1 MNGIQIPPK
10 LAPLGNSTAE
20 QYTSRS
26 QGAARSAGDQTIP
39 DGEQLCHAAWKGD
52 VDAVC
57 RLLWNGV
64 DVNSREKSDSTSLLL
79 ATAAG
84 NDEVVEVLLGCGADT
99 EHADSEGRNAL
110 QLAAKYGR
118 KKCIELLLVA
128 NADVNVASV
137 EDGITP
143 FHLACVAGHSETVS
157 LLLANGA
164 DPRAKTHNDM
174 TGGQLLIEKH
184 EREKERKDE
193 VLKMVKEENYPQEMS
208 TQSDISLLGD
218 AGRKEAEKMRV
229 KVELAE
235 FRDEFMSVK
244 QDMLGMKRQLSGMI
258 GQLNGFGGAITEL
271 AERSTQSVAA
281 VVRIAPSGDNQ
292 GSLRPQSAAPT
303 PSSFMASST
312 PVSQERPYSQTRP
325 HSAMA
330 ALRSKPSPA
339 DRGIQVEAST
349 TGNADAQDSWSVTEE
364 WEQSRRPQSA
374 TSSGGNFGSRPPRG
388 RMRPATAGPVGGG
401 MSAIGENL
409 RPPQGMGLERP
420 QLPQRPHSALPY
432 AQSYPTVGTPP
443 QRPGSAH
450 GLARPGSAAS
460 RSSRPGSSGGDR
472 PVSAGGVNTRP
483 SSGSSN
489 DNERSSQFDELER
502 QAHDISEISS
512 ASTSISQAGDE
523 WQSPEFAPR
532 QIVQHDSPARPSG
545 VALLAEAE
553 RSAQFNQTMADPPGS
568 EDKGDG
574 TAIDSHGL
582 VAQVLLGGQAAA
594 KRKEANRPYARPLSS
609 VSESSLGQQEDDDG
623 DIEFVGTGK
632 TVTEVLAIADRS
644 AIVDPL
650 EGAASRKNTWNQAEM
665 TRLSMAVKL
674 KGENDWEKVASI
686 VSTGAVPRTAS
697 ECADAWER
705 NMDQYTT
712 QGQWIGYTSSD
723 RPPPGAD
730 AAALEGMIAS
740 VRRQLEKNPDNTDLQ
755 ELLQNMQRMLF
766 ESIHIDKEAEQARSD
781 GQPMALAPSP
791 AQATHDWVEAE
802 RIKASYE
809 NGGGNVDYP
818 GVESDGENSDERAL
832 ALAQQRYD
840 DPPQTRS
847 ELIHAA
853 LSRDC
858 THKMGPAEKSVVF
871 ESTGGEW
878 YCDGCG
884 EQNPAGRLFQCRV
897 CNEYDLCTQCMRGQG
912 RETEV
917 LFNRLNLGGS
927 MAAGALGGATA
938 AKQIRKK
945 ESYEERE
952 AVRNH
957 FSLRPLDDI

>member
-10 LAPLGNSTAE
+10 LAPLGNSTTE
-20 QYTSRS
+20 HYTARS
-26 QGAARSAGDQTIP
+26 QEGFRSTNDETIP
-39 DGEQLCHAAWKGD
+39 DGEQLCHAAWSGD

-84 NDEVVEVLLGCGADT
+84 KDEVVEVLLGCGADT
-99 EHADSEGRNAL
+99 GHVDSEGRSAL

-143 FHLACVAGHSETVS
+143 FHLACVSGHSETVS

-164 DPRAKTHNDM
+164 DPRAQTHNGM

-193 VLKMVKEENYPQEMS
+193 VLKLVKEENYPREIS

-229 KVELAE
+229 KVELSE

-244 QDMLGMKRQLSGMI
+244 QDMLGMKRQLAGMI
-258 GQLNGFGGAITEL
+258 GQINGFGGAITEL

-281 VVRIAPSGDNQ
+281 VVRIAPSGDNR
-292 GSLRPQSAAPT
+292 GSLRPHSAAPT
-303 PSSFMASST
+303 PASFMASSAPPT
-312 PVSQERPYSQTRP
+312 QRESAQTRP

-330 ALRSKPSPA
+330 ALSSKPGLAERRGQA
-339 DRGIQVEAST
+339 DSSMP
-349 TGNADAQDSWSVTEE
+349 GNFSAEDSWSITEE
-364 WEQSRRPQSA
+364 WEQSRQPESV
-374 TSSGGNFGSRPPRG
+374 TSNAGGSVGVSLPVRV
-388 RMRPATAGPVGGG
+388 RPATAGPVGI
-401 MSAIGENL
+401 SSIGDNI
-409 RPPQGMGLERP
+409 RPQHGLGLERP
-420 QLPQRPHSALPY
+420 QLPQRPRSALPY
-432 AQSYPTVGTPP
+432 AQSYPTVSTPP
-443 QRPGSAH
+443 PRPGSAH
-450 GLARPGSAAS
+450 GLLGRPSSAT
-460 RSSRPGSSGGDR
+460 SSRPSSSGGDR
-472 PVSAGGVNTRP
+472 PGSVGGLLSTRP
-483 SSGSSN
+483 SSGSSM
-489 DNERSSQFDELER
+489 DSRSIPFNELEM
-502 QAHDISEISS
+502 QGHEISAIPTDS
-512 ASTSISQAGDE
+512 VSQETDD
-523 WQSPEFAPR
+523 WQSPASVPR
-532 QIVQHDSPARPSG
+532 ETTAREAAARTSG
-545 VALLAEAE
+545 AMLLAQAE
-553 RSAQFNQTMADPPGS
+553 RSAQFNLGTGGPPGS
-568 EDKGDG
+568 ADEGQG
-574 TAIDSHGL
+574 IAIDQHGL
-582 VAQVLLGGQAAA
+582 AAQVLLGAQAAA
-594 KRKEANRPYARPLSS
+594 HRREASRPYSRPLSS
-609 VSESSLGQQEDDDG
+609 VSERSLGQQDDDG
-623 DIEFVGTGK
+623 DVEFVGTGK
-632 TVTEVLAIADRS
+632 TLTEVLALTDRA

-650 EGAASRKNTWNQAEM
+650 PGAASRENTWNQAEM
-665 TRLSMAVKL
+665 IRLSMAVRL

-686 VSTGAVPRTAS
+686 VSTGAVPRTAAD
-697 ECADAWER
+697 CADAWER

-723 RPPPGAD
+723 RPLPGAD
-730 AAALEGMIAS
+730 AAALEGAVAS
-740 VRRQLEKNPDNTDLQ
+740 VKRELEQNPDDADLQ
-755 ELLQNMQRMLF
+755 ELLHNMQRMLF
-766 ESIHIDKEAEQARSD
+766 ESVHIDKAVQQARSE
-781 GQPMALAPSP
+781 GQALAVSPSR
-791 AQATHDWVEAE
+791 AEATHDWVEAE
-802 RIKASYE
+802 RIRASFD
-809 NGGGNVDYP
+809 NGGTVD
-818 GVESDGENSDERAL
+818 GATMNESAANT
-832 ALAQQRYD
+832 LAQQKHE
-840 DPPQTRS
+840 DPPLTRS

-853 LSRDC
+853 LARDC

-871 ESTGGEW
+871 ASTGGEW

-897 CNEYDLCTQCMRGQG
+897 CNEYDLCTQCMRAQG

-938 AKQIRKK
+938 SKQIRKK

-952 AVRNH
+952 AVRVNLTAFPQIAH
-957 FSLRPLDDI
+957 IHAAQMHSRSTDA

>member
-26 QGAARSAGDQTIP
+26 QGAAQSIGDDAIP
-39 DGEQLCHAAWKGD
+39 DGEQLCHAAWSGD

-84 NDEVVEVLLGCGADT
+84 KDEVVEVLLGCGADT
-99 EHADSEGRNAL
+99 EHADGEGRNAL

-137 EDGITP
+137 EDGITS

-164 DPRAKTHNDM
+164 DPRAKTHNGM

-244 QDMLGMKRQLSGMI
+244 QDMLGMKRQLAGMI
-258 GQLNGFGGAITEL
+258 GQMNGFGGAITEL

-303 PSSFMASST
+303 PSSFMASSA
-312 PVSQERPYSQTRP
+312 PASQERPYAQTRP

-330 ALRSKPSPA
+330 ALSSKPAPP
-339 DRGIQVEAST
+339 DRGIQVGAST
-349 TGNADAQDSWSVTEE
+349 TENTGTQDSWSITEE

-374 TSSGGNFGSRPPRG
+374 TNRTGDSGSRPPRG
-388 RMRPATAGPVGGG
+388 RMRPATAGPVGGR
-401 MSAIGENL
+401 MSAIGEDL
-409 RPPQGMGLERP
+409 RAPHGLGLERP
-420 QLPQRPHSALPY
+420 QLPQRPRSALPY

-443 QRPGSAH
+443 QRPGSPH
-450 GLARPGSAAS
+450 GLGRPRSATS
-460 RSSRPGSSGGDR
+460 QSSRPGSGRDR
-472 PVSAGGVNTRP
+472 PGSAGGLRP
-483 SSGSSN
+483 SSGSSM
-489 DNERSSQFDELER
+489 DDARSNQFDELEM
-502 QAHDISEISS
+502 QAHDLSAIST
-512 ASTSISQAGDE
+512 ASISQEADD
-523 WQSPEFAPR
+523 WHSPTSAPR
-532 QIVQHDSPARPSG
+532 EMVARDSLARPSG
-545 VALLAEAE
+545 AALLAEVE
-553 RSAQFNQTMADPPGS
+553 RSAQFNQAMAGVHGS
-568 EDKGDG
+568 EGG
-574 TAIDSHGL
+574 GEGAAIDHKGL
-582 VAQVLLGGQAAA
+582 AAQILLGGQAAA
-594 KRKEANRPYARPLSS
+594 HRRDASRSYTRPLSS
-609 VSESSLGQQEDDDG
+609 VSESSLGQQDDDDG

-632 TVTEVLAIADRS
+632 TVTEVLALTDRS

-650 EGAASRKNTWNQAEM
+650 EGAASRENTWNQAEM
-665 TRLSMAVKL
+665 IRLSMAVKL

-686 VSTGAVPRTAS
+686 VSTGAVPRTAA

-740 VRRQLEKNPDNTDLQ
+740 VQRQLEKNPDNTDLQ
-755 ELLQNMQRMLF
+755 DLLQHMQRMLF
-766 ESIHIDKEAEQARSD
+766 ESIHVDKEAEQARSD
-781 GQPMALAPSP
+781 GQAMAVAPSP

-809 NGGGNVDYP
+809 GGGGTVDYP
-818 GVESDGENSDERAL
+818 GADGDGENDDESAGTL
-832 ALAQQRYD
+832 ALAHQRYD

-858 THKMGPAEKSVVF
+858 THKMAPSEKSVVF

-952 AVRNH
+952 AVRSDFLH
-957 FSLRPLDDI
+957 ECQLLT

>member
-10 LAPLGNSTAE
+10 LAPLGNSTTE
-20 QYTSRS
+20 QYTARS
-26 QGAARSAGDQTIP
+26 QGGFKSNVDETIS
-39 DGEQLCHAAWKGD
+39 DGEQLCHAAWSGD

-84 NDEVVEVLLGCGADT
+84 KDEVVEVLLGCGADT
-99 EHADSEGRNAL
+99 EHVDSEGRSAL

-143 FHLACVAGHSETVS
+143 FHLACVSGHSETVS

-164 DPRAKTHNDM
+164 DPRAKTHNGM

-193 VLKMVKEENYPQEMS
+193 VLKLVKEENYPREMS

-244 QDMLGMKRQLSGMI
+244 QDMLGMKRQLAGMI
-258 GQLNGFGGAITEL
+258 GQINGFGGAITEL

-281 VVRIAPSGDNQ
+281 VVRIAPSGDHG
-292 GSLRPQSAAPT
+292 GSLRPHSAAPT
-303 PSSFMASST
+303 PASFMASSAPT
-312 PVSQERPYSQTRP
+312 TQRGPAQTRP

-330 ALRSKPSPA
+330 ALSSMPGLTERTMQA
-339 DRGIQVEAST
+339 DSSMP
-349 TGNADAQDSWSVTEE
+349 GNFSGEDSWSITEE
-364 WEQSRRPQSA
+364 WEQSRQPESVTRKTGTGSV
-374 TSSGGNFGSRPPRG
+374 GVSRPVRA
-388 RMRPATAGPVGGG
+388 RPATAGPVG
-401 MSAIGENL
+401 MLSIGENS
-409 RPPQGMGLERP
+409 RPQHGMGLERP
-420 QLPQRPHSALPY
+420 QLPQRPRSALPY
-432 AQSYPTVGTPP
+432 AQSYLAVSTPP
-443 QRPGSAH
+443 QRPASAH
-450 GLARPGSAAS
+450 RLLGRPSSAT
-460 RSSRPGSSGGDR
+460 SSRPSSSGGDR
-472 PVSAGGVNTRP
+472 PGSGGGQSTRP
-483 SSGSSN
+483 SSGSSM
-489 DNERSSQFDELER
+489 DSRSIPFNELEMR
-502 QAHDISEISS
+502 GHEIS
-512 ASTSISQAGDE
+512 AISNDSFSQEADD
-523 WQSPEFAPR
+523 WQSPASAPR
-532 QIVQHDSPARPSG
+532 DTTERDAAVRTSG
-545 VALLAEAE
+545 AMLLAQAE
-553 RSAQFNQTMADPPGS
+553 RSAQFNMGIGDPPGS
-568 EDKGDG
+568 ADEGQEV
-574 TAIDSHGL
+574 AIDQHGL
-582 VAQVLLGGQAAA
+582 AAQVLLGAQAAA
-594 KRKEANRPYARPLSS
+594 HRREANRPYSRPLSS
-609 VSESSLGQQEDDDG
+609 VSESSLGQQDDDG

-632 TVTEVLAIADRS
+632 TLSEVLALTDRA

-650 EGAASRKNTWNQAEM
+650 RHAVSRENTWNQAEM
-665 TRLSMAVKL
+665 IRLSMAVKL
-674 KGENDWEKVASI
+674 KGENDWEKVANI
-686 VSTGAVPRTAS
+686 VSTGAVPRTAAD
-697 ECADAWER
+697 CADAWER

-723 RPPPGAD
+723 RPLPGAD
-730 AAALEGMIAS
+730 AAALEGMVAS
-740 VRRQLEKNPDNTDLQ
+740 VKRQLEQNPDNVDLQ
-755 ELLQNMQRMLF
+755 ELLHNMQRMLF
-766 ESIHIDKEAEQARSD
+766 ESVHIDKAVQQARSE
-781 GQPMALAPSP
+781 GQAMAVSPSR

-802 RIKASYE
+802 RIRASFD
-809 NGGGNVDYP
+809 NGGTVD
-818 GVESDGENSDERAL
+818 RATMNKS
-832 ALAQQRYD
+832 ASTLAQQKHE

-853 LSRDC
+853 LARDC

-871 ESTGGEW
+871 ASTGGEW

-897 CNEYDLCTQCMRGQG
+897 CNEYDLCTQCMRAQG

-938 AKQIRKK
+938 SKQIRKK

-952 AVRNH
+952 AVRGN
-957 FSLRPLDDI
+957 FDCISTCVILASFCLPQGGI